1 MILKTLWAHRKQNG
15 FVFAEIILISV
26 LSFYFIDQLV
36 VTTYDIHF
44 CRPVGDFER
53 EHLLVAQVGDLS
65 MPEEKQDTAKVS
77 LAALY
82 ALRDQIQALPEV
94 EHAGVAFGFIGEYGD
109 HYYRLSTYSAE
120 TDSTRRCGAY
130 SNRFLLH
137 EQYFETQG
145 LTPIEG
151 SPSAAQLSEEC
162 PEDGVVISRSVALAL
177 FGTDQVVGRRIVE
190 WDFSDQALQENGDA
204 KVMGR
209 YTIAGVLQDFR
220 LRPYERYAYSILK
233 PTTGAGDNVP
243 EMLIRLRPDVDA
255 EAFVSNLSEQLK
267 EDFRVG
273 HKYLAAI
280 GTYEKY
286 LENFSAG
293 SVTAYVGFVFIL
305 LGVLLLNVML
315 GTLGTYWLQIRKRT
329 EDIGIMRS
337 FGAKRRDI
345 FRMIWGEIALLTL
358 VACFIGWIIWLQ
370 FALNF
375 GLSKGQTMSSNGNET
390 DWVNTFWLHYII
402 ICIVQYVVML
412 IIVSLGIIIPAL
424 IAMYRKPVNALRHE

>member
-15 FVFAEIILISV
+15 FVFAEIIFITV
-26 LSFYFIDQLV
+26 LSIYFIDYLV
-36 VTTYDIHF
+36 VTNHDRYL
-44 CRPVGDFER
+44 CRPAGDFER
-53 EHLLVAQVGDLS
+53 EHLLIGKIDNNYK
-65 MPEEKQDTAKVS
+65 EEEELDSWEVTFANI
-77 LAALY
+77 Y
-82 ALRDQIQALPEV
+82 AVRDRLRALPEV

-120 TDSTRRCGAY
+120 TDSTCRCGAY

-145 LTPIEG
+145 LMPVEG

-190 WDFSDQALQENGDA
+190 WDFSDQALQENGEA

-209 YTIAGVLQDFR
+209 YTIAGVLLDFR
-220 LRPYERYAYSILK
+220 LRPYERYAYSILR
-233 PTTGAGDNVP
+233 PAAHAGDTEP
-243 EMLIRLRPDVDA
+243 EMLIRLRSDVDA
-255 EAFVSNLSEQLK
+255 EAFVSKLSERLND
-267 EDFRVG
+267 EFRVG
-273 HKYLAAI
+273 HQYLASI

-286 LENFSAG
+286 IENFSAG
-293 SVTAYVGFVFIL
+293 SNAAYVGFVFIV
-305 LGVLLLNVML
+305 LGLLLLNVVL
-315 GTLGTYWLQIRKRT
+315 GTLGTYWLQLRKRT

-345 FRMIWGEIALLTL
+345 FLMVWGEIALLTL

-375 GLSKGQTMSSNGNET
+375 GLSKGQSMSSNGNET
-390 DWVNTFWLHYII
+390 DWVNTFWLHFLI
-402 ICIVQYVVML
+402 ICVIQYILMLVIVT
-412 IIVSLGIIIPAL
+412 LGIIIPTL
-424 IAMYRKPVNALRHE
+424 IAMYKKPVNALRYE

>member
-1 MILKTLWAHRKQNG
+1 MDSWNTT
-15 FVFAEIILISV
+15 FANI
-26 LSFYFIDQLV
+26 
-36 VTTYDIHF
+36 
-44 CRPVGDFER
+44 
-53 EHLLVAQVGDLS
+53 
-65 MPEEKQDTAKVS
+65 
-77 LAALY
+77 Y
-82 ALRDQIQALPEV
+82 AVRDRLRALPEV
-94 EHAGVAFGFIGEYGD
+94 EHAGVAFGFIGNYGD
-109 HYYRLSTYSAE
+109 HYFRLSTYSSEA
-120 TDSTRRCGAY
+120 DSTRRCGAY

-190 WDFSDQALQENGDA
+190 WDFSDQALQENGEA

-220 LRPYERYAYSILK
+220 LRPYERYAYSILR
-233 PTTGAGDNVP
+233 PVTHAGDTGP

-255 EAFVSNLSEQLK
+255 EAFVSKLSERLND
-267 EDFRVG
+267 EFRVG
-273 HKYLAAI
+273 HEYLASI
-280 GTYEKY
+280 GTYGKY
-286 LENFSAG
+286 LENFTAG
-293 SVTAYVGFVFIL
+293 DITAYVGFVFIVLGL
-305 LGVLLLNVML
+305 LMLNVVL
-315 GTLGTYWLQIRKRT
+315 GTLGTYWLQLRKRT

-345 FRMIWGEIALLTL
+345 FLMVWGEIALLTL

-370 FALNF
+370 FAFNF
-375 GLSKGQTMSSNGNET
+375 GLSKGQSMASTGRET
-390 DWVNTFWLHYII
+390 DWVNNFWLHYII

-412 IIVSLGIIIPAL
+412 IIVTLGIIIPAL